1 MDTQSLKKSL
11 LQKFQE
17 VSADRLQKIQL
28 GVLDLEKP
36 TADQAAD
43 EVARELHTM
52 KGEARMLG
60 LAAIGQLAHAAED
73 VLRAEREGKAATEV
87 ATDLLLR
94 ACDTIADLLEDHEGA
109 QVGTLASQEMCEA
122 LSAASGH
129 PIPPIGGVK
138 APSSPSVPV
147 VRPAHAETGLE
158 VMAEAVEPA
167 YAPPPAPVAA
177 APAPRAAKAEHEEP
191 HHNKLADRSIRVNVE
206 VLDSLGLL

>member
-1 MDTQSLKKSL
+1 MDTESLKRSL

-60 LAAIGQLAHAAED
+60 LAAIGQVAHAAED
-73 VLRAEREGKAATEV
+73 VLRAERDGKAATEV

-94 ACDTIADLLEDHEGA
+94 ACDIISDL
-109 QVGTLASQEMCEA
+109 
-122 LSAASGH
+122 
-129 PIPPIGGVK
+129 
-138 APSSPSVPV
+138 
-147 VRPAHAETGLE
+147 
-158 VMAEAVEPA
+158 
-167 YAPPPAPVAA
+167 
-177 APAPRAAKAEHEEP
+177 
-191 HHNKLADRSIRVNVE
+191 
-206 VLDSLGLL
+206 

>member
-1 MDTQSLKKSL
+1 MDTESLKRSL

-87 ATDLLLR
+87 VKIGR
-94 ACDTIADLLEDHEGA
+94 AH
-109 QVGTLASQEMCEA
+109 V
-122 LSAASGH
+122 
-129 PIPPIGGVK
+129 
-138 APSSPSVPV
+138 
-147 VRPAHAETGLE
+147 
-158 VMAEAVEPA
+158 
-167 YAPPPAPVAA
+167 
-177 APAPRAAKAEHEEP
+177 
-191 HHNKLADRSIRVNVE
+191 
-206 VLDSLGLL
+206 